1 MERTMF
7 AISVLGVFMLAC
19 ACGWLLMFPA
29 AMDALGARMK
39 RAMLGMRGRLSATS
53 RSGIV
58 KARQAARMGQKNVV
72 QTSQLARRHALLCT
86 GAALVIAL
94 PSWLAIVVARRAP
107 PAASVAPDHAA
118 DAHVMALLD
127 GEQLV
132 PPPPL
137 PPDVFTT
144 AEVTLLRPMLD
155 SANRNWQQLNA
166 EFSRRLLQV
175 FRIMRE
181 QHGYELALLEGYR
194 TPERQDQLAAAG
206 PHVTNARAFQS
217 YHQFGRAADCAF
229 MRDGKLVISER
240 DPWAMRGYQ
249 LYGQVA
255 ESVGLVWGG
264 RWTMMDF
271 GHCELRG
278 AGS

>member
-1 MERTMF
+1 MF
-7 AISVLGVFMLAC
+7 AISVLGVFVLAC
-19 ACGWLLMFPA
+19 GTGWLLVFPA
-29 AMDALGARMK
+29 AVDGLRERQRRAIALLRARLSLFRRAAALGARRTVNDGK
-39 RAMLGMRGRLSATS
+39 HNATH
-53 RSGIV
+53 
-58 KARQAARMGQKNVV
+58 AL
-72 QTSQLARRHALLCT
+72 QLARRHALLCT
-86 GAALVIAL
+86 GAALAVAV
-94 PSWLAIVVARRAP
+94 PSWLALILARRAAP
-107 PAASVAPDHAA
+107 IEVGAPDRVV
-118 DAHVMALLD
+118 DAQVAALLQ

-132 PPPPL
+132 PPPTL

-144 AEVTLLRPMLD
+144 AEVALLRPMLE

-166 EFSRRLLQV
+166 DFSRRLLQV

-181 QHGYELALLEGYR
+181 QYGYELALLEGYR

-229 MRDGKLVISER
+229 MRDGRLLISER

-255 ESVGLVWGG
+255 ESLGLTWGG
-264 RWTMMDF
+264 RWAMLDL

-278 AGS
+278 VGP